1 MSRTSSPLGERFAT
15 LLVSV
20 IDRIRDFV
28 ESLGAL
34 VSPRPALV
42 PVPSTRRERPRR
54 R

>member
-1 MSRTSSPLGERFAT
+1 MSCYSSPFGERFAA

-34 VSPRPALV
+34 VSPRPALA
-42 PVPSTRRERPRR
+42 PVPSTRREHPRR